1 MAYKANLIDE
11 TASNQQVAEA
21 LAALNSIGEFGYNDS
36 NGFLAN
42 RDNYFNEYQNL
53 LNQGYQSQYKNDIDS
68 LFDQIMNYGDFSYD
82 QEKDNLFQIFKQ
94 QYQREGQQAMKNQ
107 LGIATAQTGG
117 YNNSYAQSSAQQAYQ
132 NSMNQLNDKATEL
145 YANAFS
151 QYQNEY
157 NNLLDRYS
165 LVNEADQREEN
176 NYYNKLNTSKTAFD
190 TFNNLYGDDY
200 QNQYN
205 AWSDNA
211 NQVQNNYN
219 QAVAQ
224 NNWIKEYNA
233 NETNNAN
240 TLTQQAQQFN
250 KQHEETVRHNN
261 AMEKIAKRKAK
272 GKTSTTKKKKI
283 KRRLEQW
290 L

>member
-11 TASNQQVAEA
+11 TASDLALAEA
-21 LAALNSIGEFGYNDS
+21 LAALNNIGEFAYNDS
-36 NGFLAN
+36 NGYLSS
-42 RDNYFNEYQNL
+42 RDNSLNEYKTL
-53 LNQGYQSQYKNDIDS
+53 LEQGYQSQYKTDIDS
-68 LFDQIMNYGDFSYD
+68 LFEQIINYGDFSYD

-107 LGIATAQTGG
+107 LGVATAQTGG

-176 NYYNKLNTSKTAFD
+176 NYYNRLNTAKNSFD
-190 TFNNLYGDDY
+190 TFNSLYGDDY

-211 NQVQNNYN
+211 NQIRTNYSN
-219 QAVAQ
+219 AVSQ
-224 NNWIKEYNA
+224 NNWIKEFNA

-240 TLTQQAQQFN
+240 VLNQKADQFDAE
-250 KQHEETVRHNN
+250 QDERIRHNN

-272 GKTSTTKKKKI
+272 GKTSTTKKKK
-283 KRRLEQW
+283 
-290 L
+290 

>member
-1 MAYKANLIDE
+1 MAYNANLIDE

-21 LAALNSIGEFGYNDS
+21 LAALNSIGKFGYNDS

-107 LGIATAQTGG
+107 IGIATAQTGG

-151 QYQNEY
+151 KYQNEY

-176 NYYNKLNTSKTAFD
+176 NYYNKLNSSKTAFD

-211 NQVQNNYN
+211 NQVKNNYN
-219 QAVAQ
+219 NAVAQ

-250 KQHEETVRHNN
+250 KQQEETVRHNK
-261 AMEKIAKRKAK
+261 AMEKIAKQSAK
-272 GKTSTTKKKKI
+272 GKTSTTKKKK
-283 KRRLEQW
+283 
-290 L
+290 